1 MPFLLSLRRKE
12 IAISVPQIWRKN
24 HGHCSAVF
32 GYVSISKE
40 ADIKLQILLGN
51 TPFCMAAKVRV
62 LQKMKKKDLE

>member
-1 MPFLLSLRRKE
+1 M
-12 IAISVPQIWRKN
+12 
-24 HGHCSAVF
+24 F

-62 LQKMKKKDLE
+62 LQKMKKKDLEWANMGKISGESNLLMNMLHLI